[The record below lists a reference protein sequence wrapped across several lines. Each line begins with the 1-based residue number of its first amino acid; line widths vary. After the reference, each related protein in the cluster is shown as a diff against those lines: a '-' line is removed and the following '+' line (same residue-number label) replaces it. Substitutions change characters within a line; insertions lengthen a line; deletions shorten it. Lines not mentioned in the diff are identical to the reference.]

1 MSFRLPLLL
10 ALFLAV
16 GLVAGC
22 DSDDLDDRDT
32 AAARSL
38 TFTLDD
44 RDNRGD
50 FLFDRTFSTS
60 GNEVQYEGAF
70 SDLTP
75 RIVNDGIVL
84 LYVSDVVD
92 ADGLRRDGWTAL
104 PLTLGFDERTTDA
117 PNGDGFIDYTLTT
130 TYTFDVGRLFV
141 NLVASDIYT
150 IDFLDEQQNLLADLE
165 DIRFRLVM
173 LSGTSLN
180 RGLDYTDYEA
190 VRRAYDL
197 PE

>member
-1 MSFRLPLLL
+1 CWAQPRYVPGRCLTEAAPRRVGTTFAWTHARALPGPAPRRLTARDTATSLRPIMSFRLPLLL

-75 RIVNDGIVL
+75 RVVNDGIVL
-84 LYVSDVVD
+84 LYVRSEE
-92 ADGLRRDGWTAL
+92 RR
-104 PLTLGFDERTTDA
+104 
-117 PNGDGFIDYTLTT
+117 
-130 TYTFDVGRLFV
+130 VGKEWR
-141 NLVASDIYT
+141 SW
-150 IDFLDEQQNLLADLE
+150 
-165 DIRFRLVM
+165 
-173 LSGTSLN
+173 SS
-180 RGLDYTDYEA
+180 RGLGQ
-190 VRRAYDL
+190 
-197 PE
+197 

>member
-1 MSFRLPLLL
+1 RVGTTFAWTHARALPGPAPRRLTARDTATSLRPIMSFRLPLLL

-75 RIVNDGIVL
+75 RVVNDGIVL

-117 PNGDGFIDYTLTT
+117 PNGDG
-130 TYTFDVGRLFV
+130 
-141 NLVASDIYT
+141 
-150 IDFLDEQQNLLADLE
+150 
-165 DIRFRLVM
+165 
-173 LSGTSLN
+173 
-180 RGLDYTDYEA
+180 
-190 VRRAYDL
+190 
-197 PE
+197 